1 MDPLARTQKHNRAFN
16 QSQQVEE
23 HTTPNKARFGVVDTR
38 GFERAM
44 TMPISQE
51 ELDTPNLGMTRK
63 GGSETIDSGF
73 FSLFGGFG
81 DETPDESEDGRLPT
95 LYKREFCGPIILD
108 LDKGCELLKKPGTLE
123 PEVGEED

>member
-1 MDPLARTQKHNRAFN
+1 MDPCARTQKRNRAFN
-16 QSQQVEE
+16 QSQPVEE

-63 GGSETIDSGF
+63 GGSETIDSGY
-73 FSLFGGFG
+73 FSILGGYG

-95 LYKREFCGPIILD
+95 PYKGEFCGLINLD
-108 LDKGCELLKKPGTLE
+108 LDKVNELLKKPGTVE